1 MAVRFEPF
9 TLDPDP
15 VAQPMDAGPVGDAT
29 ETSAYALR
37 FSAHLIMLLLLLGQL
52 LQGTASA
59 ADPFQ
64 EYLNSIPAKTTTI
77 NETASGTGSQAIT
90 TRRFTFPS
98 RKGANTVFG
107 ILARPAQAGPYPG
120 ILMLHGGGGNAETM
134 AGYVTS
140 FAQRGYVALAVDLP
154 GICGTDNTPNSTG
167 PWKSRPLGEAPRFE
181 VTPDPGKSTLVDAEV
196 AALEGFNLLESQPD
210 VKAGSLGIMGISW
223 GGYSTTLL
231 SGLLRLR
238 VKAAYAVYGCG
249 FYDKGSFWK
258 SLIAGLPAADRDV
271 WLNTFDAGRR
281 APAIT
286 AAYFLDAAS
295 NDTYFW
301 PEAVSA
307 TLAAIPASGVKNHVW
322 GPNLNHKTMPSN
334 AAMERLWFDYHLK
347 GQGSLFAKVEII
359 GSVPVAGAGRKI
371 TISAALPAGVALSTV
386 RVHFSATGADWQSRA
401 WDSVTA
407 QAGQQGQ
414 YIAALPES
422 LGVRKFD
429 FFAKATDTRTA
440 CTSSSMFN
448 TSQTV
453 TAVESPARGGSR
465 PAHSARLKAATPA
478 WSRPEKAGSVE
489 ALPLAGP
496 GYSDANGRSVR

>member
-1 MAVRFEPF
+1 MSILVRFP
-9 TLDPDP
+9 
-15 VAQPMDAGPVGDAT
+15 
-29 ETSAYALR
+29 
-37 FSAHLIMLLLLLGQL
+37 AHLILLLILLGWIL
-52 LQGTASA
+52 RGTASA
-59 ADPFQ
+59 SDPFE
-64 EYLNSIPAKTTTI
+64 EYLNSLPAKTTTI
-77 NETASGTGSQAIT
+77 SEASSGTGSQAIT

-107 ILARPAQAGPYPG
+107 ILARPVLAGAYPA

-140 FAQRGYVALAVDLP
+140 FAQRGYVTLAVDLP
-154 GICGTDNTPNSTG
+154 GICGTDNTPNSAG

-181 VTPDPGKSTLVDAEV
+181 VTPDAGKSTLVDAEV

-210 VKAGSLGIMGISW
+210 VKKGSMGIMGISW
-223 GGYSTTLL
+223 GGYSATLL
-231 SGLLRLR
+231 SGLLGLR

-258 SLIAGLPAADRDV
+258 TLIAGLPATDRDV

-281 APAIT
+281 APNIT
-286 AAYFLDAAS
+286 ASYFLDAAS

-307 TLAAIPASGVKNHVW
+307 TLAAIPASGAKNHVW

-334 AAMERLWFDYHLK
+334 AAMERIWFDYHLK
-347 GQGSLFAKVEII
+347 GEGSLFAKVEII
-359 GSVPVAGAGRKI
+359 GSQPVAGTGRKI
-371 TISAALPAGVALSTV
+371 TLSTSLPAGVALSAV

-414 YIAALPES
+414 YTAVLPES

-440 CTSSSMFN
+440 CTASSMFN

-453 TAVESPARGGSR
+453 TAVELRPGSASR
-465 PAHSARLKAATPA
+465 PAHSRKPNAATPV
-478 WSRPEKAGSVE
+478 WSRKGKAGEVE
-489 ALPLAGP
+489 GFTEAVP
-496 GYSDANGRSVR
+496 GFSDANGRAVR